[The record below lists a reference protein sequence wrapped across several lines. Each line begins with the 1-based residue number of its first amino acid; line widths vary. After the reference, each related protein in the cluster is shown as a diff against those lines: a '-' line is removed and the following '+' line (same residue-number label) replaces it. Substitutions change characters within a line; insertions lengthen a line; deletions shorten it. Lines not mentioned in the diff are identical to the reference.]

1 MALVAP
7 LLRVVGRWRM
17 GPHRLFRARNMSA
30 AGRITA
36 SRHPVT
42 RWAFP
47 QFVDTLRQVIK
58 QPLISAPKC
67 CSLASPDHSLA
78 AAAAAMS
85 SSSTTANGSNRAITR
100 RRTVWPG
107 WGRANHGP
115 VHGQP
120 PPRRGLQA
128 QRPHS
133 PGVIRPSV
141 SSPAAPA
148 SPTARAL
155 PICCNTSL
163 LGHSCVGDMGYVTC

>member
-1 MALVAP
+1 MGISTICRHTQTSYQAATHLRP
-7 LLRVVGRWRM
+7 EMLL
-17 GPHRLFRARNMSA
+17 
-30 AGRITA
+30 AGI
-36 SRHPVT
+36 SRSLTHSP
-42 RWAFP
+42 P
-47 QFVDTLRQVIK
+47 QQ
-58 QPLISAPKC
+58 QP
-67 CSLASPDHSLA
+67 
-78 AAAAAMS
+78 
-85 SSSTTANGSNRAITR
+85 STTANGSNRAITR

-120 PPRRGLQA
+120 PPRRGLQV